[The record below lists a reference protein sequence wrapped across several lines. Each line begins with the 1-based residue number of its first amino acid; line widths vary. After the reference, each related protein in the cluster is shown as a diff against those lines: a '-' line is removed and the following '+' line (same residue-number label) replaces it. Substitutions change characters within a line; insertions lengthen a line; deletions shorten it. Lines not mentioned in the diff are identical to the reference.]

1 MVLIGLEDVLTQLL
15 LFLPSYKW
23 CQEIGHKDN
32 IFTTNS
38 YSHTSIVKNSLLR
51 KRPGFWEIHWRAYP
65 HTRSSNFHKT
75 LFTEK
80 NQPWF
85 SFESVTHKLESKK
98 CKNVNFAIVML
109 GDCSSGEHGK

>member
-1 MVLIGLEDVLTQLL
+1 MVPRDWSQGQHFYHKFIQSYIYCKKFSFEKKTRLLGDTLEGLS
-15 LFLPSYKW
+15 PY
-23 CQEIGHKDN
+23 QEFQFPQD
-32 IFTTNS
+32 T
-38 YSHTSIVKNSLLR
+38 
-51 KRPGFWEIHWRAYP
+51 
-65 HTRSSNFHKT
+65 FHG
-75 LFTEK
+75 K